1 MDQQTPPGNSY
12 ELEFGSYELY
22 DLKKLSASLDQRI
35 TQSQQHREKNKK
47 EFEGV
52 LSQFKETITHTV
64 TKKLDT
70 FTEQIKQQQ
79 EENRQLTQRL
89 QGLETEQLHQ
99 KNMLTS
105 MARWI
110 TGTLAATLLI
120 FLLYYAKKI

>member
-1 MDQQTPPGNSY
+1 MDQQTPPGNAY
-12 ELEFGSYELY
+12 ELESGSYELY

-52 LSQFKETITHTV
+52 LSQFKETITHTL
-64 TKKLDT
+64 TEKLDT
-70 FTEQIKQQQ
+70 FNDQIKQQQ
-79 EENRQLTQRL
+79 QENRQLTQRL

-105 MARWI
+105 MARWS
-110 TGTLAATLLI
+110 TGTLAATLLM